1 MKSQMHPLLF
11 TCLLMLLGFLG
22 SFITAAQAT
31 AQSNIHHSNS
41 SFLNHSTQ
49 QEPEDETVYTL
60 FIPNAFTPN
69 GDGHNDEFLV
79 SSSLLKRI
87 SMRIYDKSG
96 EEVFATIDLT
106 QGWNGKHYGR
116 ELKQDTYLYRIEASF
131 MNGTDEIFVG
141 QLNLMR

>member
-1 MKSQMHPLLF
+1 MKSNMRPTLFASLLF
-11 TCLLMLLGFLG
+11 ILGTMGF
-22 SFITAAQAT
+22 FITSSQAV
-31 AQSNIHHSNS
+31 AQSSISHSNAGFS
-41 SFLNHSTQ
+41 NSQNKLG
-49 QEPEDETVYTL
+49 PDEEIIYTL

-69 GDGHNDEFLV
+69 GDGHNDEFIV

-96 EEVFATIDLT
+96 EEVFATIDMT

-131 MNGTDEIFVG
+131 LNGEDEVFVG